1 MRPTFPYRLA
11 RLARL
16 LPSRLLDAL
25 AGHLCAACD
34 REVPAR
40 QAFCE
45 PCAAAVLRAPPG
57 AVHAAGEHGG
67 ALATAIHRRK
77 YRDRPDLA
85 RPLGGVLAT
94 ALPTTL
100 DVDLVV
106 PVPLHPRRLG
116 HRGYNQSALLARV
129 VAFELELRHDATLA
143 CLADRRRDHDRR
155 DARSVR

>member
-1 MRPTFPYRLA
+1 M
-11 RLARL
+11 
-16 LPSRLLDAL
+16 
-25 AGHLCAACD
+25 
-34 REVPAR
+34 
-40 QAFCE
+40 
-45 PCAAAVLRAPPG
+45 
-57 AVHAAGEHGG
+57 
-67 ALATAIHRRK
+67 ATAIHRLK

-129 VAFELELRHDATLA
+129 VAFELELRHDATALERIRDTDAQAELGRAERHANVAGAFVGARRLA
-143 CLADRRRDHDRR
+143 GRRVLLIDDVTTTGATLGACADAARR
-155 DARSVR
+155 AGAQEVVCAAVAITSA